1 MGKEQDRDFR
11 QLGLLLLVLIT
22 GLGLTFSA
30 TRESMRTSELQA
42 VSSFRANAELYVDR
56 VQGRLDAG
64 LTAAQDLYDYYRE
77 SDSVPPET
85 FALLTKTNSNLNNNR
100 RFVSLAYA
108 LVGSDREEYLAGMN
122 SLYGGAYQI
131 KWPNSLEKEHDVA
144 VLPEG
149 ENLREFPLLYT
160 WAPEPARAQELLGL
174 NIGALGQLNGYL
186 EIALGLKEASAIFL
200 PPFAELDNGQ
210 TGQVLLV
217 NPFVSK
223 GGNQGLIVQ
232 LVDFAGLVADVR
244 AEIDEIGVG
253 LDLTAKSSWGTHD
266 HEAEAHD
273 NGPDGNGHASGGHN
287 GAIAPF
293 VSEYRMGAGEW
304 RFTVTPRAQAY
315 PVDYGPAVITA
326 SVCLLLTGL
335 FFFIVWSQLRR
346 AKRVAD
352 IVSRRTRA
360 LKEAHDELEEHYKLL
375 QNLNKDVEEARR
387 SAELANR
394 AKSEFLA
401 TMSHELR
408 TPLNAILGFSQLL
421 SEQALG
427 PIGDNRYIEYSK
439 DIHSSGSH
447 LLSLINDILDLA
459 KLEAGKISI
468 EKNALSTQLLTER
481 VITLLSQQA
490 DNKGVE
496 LYAEFDDNMPDR
508 ILGDELRL
516 RQILIN
522 LCSNAIKFTHE
533 GSVVAR
539 LFAKPFQNG
548 RQGWVLE
555 VQDTGIGI
563 PEEKQ
568 ATLFDRFTQVDA
580 ALSRRHGGVGLGLA
594 ICRELVDR
602 MEGRISVRS
611 MVNVGTAIRVH
622 LPLEEASPDDIDDDM
637 MI

>member
-1 MGKEQDRDFR
+1 VGRGNNRDFR
-11 QLGLLLLVLIT
+11 QIGLLALVILT
-22 GLGLTFSA
+22 GLGLSFSA
-30 TRESMRTSELQA
+30 TRESVRTSEMQA
-42 VSSFRANAELYVDR
+42 ISNFRGSAKLYAGQVR
-56 VQGRLDAG
+56 QRLEAG
-64 LTAAQDLYDYYRE
+64 LVAAQDLYDYYKE
-77 SDSVPPET
+77 SEDVPPET
-85 FALLTKTNSNLNNNR
+85 FQLLVKTNSNLNANR
-100 RFVSLAYA
+100 RFVSLTYA
-108 LVGSDREEYLAGMN
+108 LSEENEQSYLAN
-122 SLYGGAYQI
+122 VRSVYGDKYKI
-131 KWPNSLEKEHDVA
+131 KTPESALEND
-144 VLPEG
+144 PES
-149 ENLREFPLLYT
+149 EPASAAARKFPLLYT
-160 WAPEPARAQELLGL
+160 WTVDKALSDRLLGL
-174 NIGALGQLNGYL
+174 NIGASARLNGFL
-186 EIALGLKEASAIFL
+186 ESALEQEGPSAIFL
-200 PPFAELDNGQ
+200 PPFPELDDGLEA
-210 TGQVLLV
+210 QVLMV
-217 NPFVSK
+217 NPFISK
-223 GGNQGLIVQ
+223 KGNQGLIVQ
-232 LVDFAGLVADVR
+232 LIDFKGLIAS
-244 AEIDEIGVG
+244 IDESRFKDKPSMRLQVRSRWEKDGYEAAFGDIEADPGLIGLLPYRDQFVFG
-253 LDLTAKSSWGTHD
+253 SGSW
-266 HEAEAHD
+266 ALV
-273 NGPDGNGHASGGHN
+273 
-287 GAIAPF
+287 
-293 VSEYRMGAGEW
+293 VSAVPAA
-304 RFTVTPRAQAY
+304 F
-315 PVDYGPAVITA
+315 PVNYGPAVITA

-335 FFFIVWSQLRR
+335 FFFIVWSQLQR

-352 IVSRRTRA
+352 IVNRRTRA

-421 SEQALG
+421 GEQALG
-427 PIGDNRYIEYSK
+427 PIGDERYIEYSR

-468 EKNALSTQLLTER
+468 EKNAISTRLLADR
-481 VITLLSQQA
+481 VVTLLGQQA
-490 DNKGVE
+490 ENKGIE
-496 LYAEFDDNMPDR
+496 LYAEFGDNMPDM

-533 GSVVAR
+533 GSVIAR

-548 RQGWVLE
+548 RLGWVLE

-602 MEGRISVRS
+602 MDGRITVRS

-622 LPLEEASPDDIDDDM
+622 LPLEEATANDLEDDM